1 MDKEMKKEINSNAIK
16 CGPTRA
22 PARAMLRAT
31 GINDED
37 FKKPFIAIVNT
48 WSTVT
53 PCNIHLNLLAE
64 PLRQGIRDAGGVPV
78 DFNTI
83 MISDGISMGTEG
95 MKASLMSREVI
106 ADSIELVVRGH
117 SLDAVV
123 VIVGCDKTIPA
134 AAMALARLNVPG
146 LVFYGGSTAPGKCN
160 SKDITIQDVF
170 EGVG

>member
-1 MDKEMKKEINSNAIK
+1 MKKRANSETIK
-16 CGPTRA
+16 SGPDRA

-31 GINDED
+31 GMSDAD
-37 FKKPFIAIVNT
+37 FKKPFVAIVNT

-53 PCNIHLNLLAE
+53 PCNIHLNLLADPVRE
-64 PLRQGIRDAGGVPV
+64 GIRAAGGVPI

-83 MISDGISMGTEG
+83 VVSDGISMGTEG
-95 MKASLMSREVI
+95 MKASLMSREAV
-106 ADSIELVVRGH
+106 ADSIGLVVRGH

-146 LVFYGGSTAPGKCN
+146 LVFYGGSIAPGKCHG
-160 SKDITIQDVF
+160 KDITIQDVF
-170 EGVG
+170 ESVGA